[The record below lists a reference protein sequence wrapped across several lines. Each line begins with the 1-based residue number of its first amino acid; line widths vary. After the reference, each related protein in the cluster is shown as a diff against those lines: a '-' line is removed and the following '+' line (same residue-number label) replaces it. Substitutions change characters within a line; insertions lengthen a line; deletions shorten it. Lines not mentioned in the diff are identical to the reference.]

1 MSVTGLLL
9 WTEQMWPKFV
19 LNIAVIVHGIKAIL
33 ACLAIMV
40 WHIYE
45 VHLKPR
51 KCPIDN
57 L

>member
-1 MSVTGLLL
+1 MSVTNLLL

-19 LNIAVIVHGIKAIL
+19 LDIAVIVHGIKAIL
-33 ACLAIMV
+33 A

-51 KCPIDN
+51 KFPIDN